1 MKLSIEDDEGKTTV
15 VPLTRDEMTVGRQE
29 GNTIRL
35 TERNVSRRHARLSRQ
50 NGTLCV
56 EDLSSFTGV
65 RVNGTKIVSPTPL
78 REGDE
83 VQIGDYRITLRGE
96 RPSITDRPTM
106 PTMPVVNGPIG
117 SVGGAVAIPTR
128 ASVAAMAAQPAAQV
142 ANAAVPAPRSRT
154 KTSPPQPI
162 AGAPPDGAQNVDPAP
177 PVAEGS
183 PVLPVGEPV
192 AQTVEAQPTI
202 PLRALADEGPDP
214 APAAGPPARLVV
226 MTTEL
231 AGLEVALEK
240 ASLVIGRTDENDVV
254 LNHRS
259 ISRHHAKLV
268 RDGDRY
274 TIVDLQS
281 ANGVRV
287 NGEDYER
294 IELNPG
300 DVLELGHVKLRFVG
314 PLEQFVFD
322 GRVGA
327 TARRAPASLM
337 AMGGGALA
345 ALVVVG
351 LLWHRG
357 GHRAAEVAPAP
368 APAVAADPV
377 APQPAAAP
385 VIPPPAPPR
394 PAAAPLP
401 ATPTGLL
408 AAAKEAASAEDW
420 EAAETA
426 LIKIDTAA
434 ADAAVRR
441 EAAALTRKVETERQG
456 AALYARFDA
465 AANDKDYA
473 AAVSGYAEIPGDSIY
488 KKRAR
493 PRYDEARALLIAQHM
508 TAAEE
513 ARGEGRC
520 ADVRVE
526 AGQVLR
532 LDPKNQLIRDL
543 AKLCRARAEPATAAV
558 EAPRPVRMR
567 QVSTVTAA
575 DRGEAARRPEAGSKS
590 EGAEPVAK
598 AEAAESDD
606 ADNLMKQA
614 REAWLRQQCG
624 AAIDLSRRALK
635 AKPGWTDAY
644 QILAVC
650 SCSLKDAD
658 AAEHAYARLD
668 DRNRSL
674 VHAVCQKNG
683 ITVGQ

>member
-1 MKLSIEDDEGKTTV
+1 MLKLSIEDDEGKTTV

-50 NGTLCV
+50 NGTLCI

-96 RPSITDRPTM
+96 RPAITDRPTM

-128 ASVAAMAAQPAAQV
+128 ASVAAMAAQPASQAA

-154 KTSPPQPI
+154 KTSPPQPMTAI
-162 AGAPPDGAQNVDPAP
+162 PQEGGAAAAAPAP
-177 PVAEGS
+177 AAA
-183 PVLPVGEPV
+183 EPV
-192 AQTVEAQPTI
+192 VQAVEAQPTI
-202 PLRALADEGPDP
+202 PLRALTEQAMDP

-226 MTTEL
+226 MTTDL
-231 AGLEVALEK
+231 AGREVALDK
-240 ASLVIGRTDENDVV
+240 ASVVIGRTDENDVV

-300 DVLELGHVKLRFVG
+300 DLLELGHVKLRFVG
-314 PLEQFVFD
+314 PLEQFAFD
-322 GRVGA
+322 GRAVSPS
-327 TARRAPASLM
+327 RRPPASLL
-337 AMGGGALA
+337 AMGGGAVA
-345 ALVVVG
+345 AIAVVA

-357 GHRAAEVAPAP
+357 GHRAAEAPAAPAVVVAPAP
-368 APAVAADPV
+368 PP
-377 APQPAAAP
+377 PEPAAGLASP
-385 VIPPPAPPR
+385 PATPPPAPAHSVP
-394 PAAAPLP
+394 PAP
-401 ATPTGLL
+401 ATPAALL
-408 AAAKEAASAEDW
+408 ASAREKIAAEDW
-420 EAAETA
+420 EGAETA
-426 LIKIDTAA
+426 LVKIDGAA
-434 ADAAVRR
+434 ADAATRR
-441 EAAALTRKVETERQG
+441 EAAALIRKVETERQG
-456 AALYARFDA
+456 AALFARFDA
-465 AANDKDYA
+465 AANEKDYA
-473 AAVSGYAEIPGDSIY
+473 AAVAGYAEIPGDSIY

-508 TAAEE
+508 TAAEA
-513 ARGEGRC
+513 ARAEGRC

-526 AGQVLR
+526 AAQVLR
-532 LDPKNQLIRDL
+532 LDPKNMLIRDL
-543 AKLCRARAEPATAAV
+543 SKLCRARPELAAATVA
-558 EAPRPVRMR
+558 RPVRTR
-567 QVSTVTAA
+567 QVSTITAG
-575 DRGEAARRPEAGSKS
+575 DRGEAPRRAEAAKGD
-590 EGAEPVAK
+590 GAEPAAK
-598 AEAAESDD
+598 AEAGDSDD
-606 ADNLMKQA
+606 AETLMKQA

-624 AAIDLSRRALK
+624 AAMDLSRRALK

-683 ITVGQ
+683 ISVGQ